1 MYSFDFHYKRTKIK
15 NEKKKRII
23 NHIASYDQW
32 NTKIAIENFFSI
44 YLTCIQ
50 LDYMK
55 KMKKN
60 DKLKIYR
67 MWDAEASRSRTRQLL
82 ENKKQNMFA
91 SKNNLESTSLNP
103 QGSLNLQGERVQNP
117 PENRKTKV

>member
-1 MYSFDFHYKRTKIK
+1 
-15 NEKKKRII
+15 
-23 NHIASYDQW
+23 
-32 NTKIAIENFFSI
+32 
-44 YLTCIQ
+44 
-50 LDYMK
+50 MK

-103 QGSLNLQGERVQNP
+103 QGSLNLQGERV
-117 PENRKTKV
+117 